1 MTNLEALR
9 AECEPYTVSPAVA
22 EKALADAG
30 LVPEEDYDNA
40 VLLAKAAVLALRKF
54 LSLSN
59 ESEGG
64 FTQGYS
70 IEGLKQ
76 RITMLCRTAGLNPS
90 GFVDS
95 ITVQDGSSRW

>member
-9 AECEPYTVSPAVA
+9 AECEPYTVSSAVA
-22 EKALADAG
+22 NKALADAG
-30 LVPEEDYDNA
+30 LVPVDDYGNA
-40 VLLAKAAVLALRKF
+40 SLLAKAAVFALSKF

-76 RITMLCRTAGLNPS
+76 RITVLCHSANLNPS
-90 GFVDS
+90 GFVNS
-95 ITVQDGSSRW
+95 ITIQDGSCRW

>member
-9 AECEPYTVSPAVA
+9 AECEPYTVAQNIA

-30 LVPEEDYDNA
+30 LVPGDDYSSVSLIAKSA
-40 VLLAKAAVLALRKF
+40 VNVLSRF

-64 FTQGYS
+64 FTQGYNR
-70 IEGLKQ
+70 EGLKE
-76 RITMLCRTAGLNPS
+76 RLKTLCKTAGLDPS
-90 GFVDS
+90 GFVQS
-95 ITVQDGSSRW
+95 ITIQDGSNRW